1 MKYYYNFVFKI
12 IHKYIVEYS
21 TNYVME
27 KSNLNTTNSNH
38 YIYET
43 KYLKISILGG
53 IRFNNLEALRVTLG
67 IQKLKSEQ
75 VLRQNIDLYNDTSI
89 EKLTRKVAERLEIG
103 TTIVRRDLDQ
113 LTNELENYRLQ
124 EVEQQNKQYE
134 KQVKV
139 LTDNEIKQ
147 ATTFLQN
154 QNLIQE
160 TQNLI
165 GKSGVIG
172 EEVNRLLMYLIFT
185 SRKTNNPLHCISL
198 GSSGAGKTHLQSKVS
213 ELIPEEDKIE
223 MTVLSANAFYY
234 FNRTELQNKLILIE
248 DLDGA
253 ESVLYPLRELQS
265 KKKIT
270 KTVVHK
276 DKKGTTKTIHLTVEG
291 PVSVS
296 GCTTQE
302 SIYEDN
308 SNRSF
313 LLYIDES
320 HEQDEKIMQYQRQ
333 LSAGKINYE
342 EEHQA
347 RELLKN
353 AQRLLKTIA
362 VRNPF
367 AEFLTLP
374 NSVFKPRRTNAHY
387 LQFIEAITFYKQH
400 QKQKHYDTETGEEFI
415 ETTIEDIQEANELIK
430 EVLLRK
436 SDSIT
441 GASRNYLEN
450 LKIYLQEQNQVVFTS
465 YEVRLKL
472 RLTKTTQWRYHQQL
486 LENNYLKKV
495 KRKNEITQ
503 YYEITNPNE
512 YKELEQQIS
521 QALEQCIDKISSST
535 VQPSSTTKTERLKK
549 TKPVT

>member
-1 MKYYYNFVFKI
+1 MDK
-12 IHKYIVEYS
+12 
-21 TNYVME
+21 T
-27 KSNLNTTNSNH
+27 NLNTQNPNN
-38 YIYET
+38 YLFDT
-43 KYLKISILGG
+43 KHLKIQILGG
-53 IRFNNLEALRVTLG
+53 IRFNNLEAMRVTLG
-67 IQKLKSEQ
+67 IQKQGKEQ

-113 LTNELENYRLQ
+113 LTNELESYRLQ
-124 EVEQQNKQYE
+124 EVENQSKQYE

-139 LTDNEIKQ
+139 LTEKEIKE
-147 ATTFLQN
+147 AKEFLQT
-154 QNLIQE
+154 QGLIPN

-172 EEVNRLLMYLIFT
+172 EEINRLLMYLIFT

-198 GSSGAGKTHLQSKVS
+198 GSSGTGKTHLQSTVA

-234 FNRTELQNKLILIE
+234 FNRTELQRKLILIE

-265 KKKIT
+265 KKRIT

-302 SIYEDN
+302 SVYEDN

-320 HEQDEKIMQYQRQ
+320 QEQDEKIMQYQRQ
-333 LSAGKINYE
+333 LSAGKVNHE
-342 EEHQA
+342 EELKTKQ
-347 RELLKN
+347 LLQN
-353 AQRLLKTIA
+353 CQRLLKTIT
-362 VRNPF
+362 VKNPF
-367 AEFLTLP
+367 AEFLSLP

-387 LQFIEAITFYKQH
+387 LQFIEIITFYKQY
-400 QKQKHYDTETGEEFI
+400 QKFHHIDKETGEEFI
-415 ETTIEDIQEANELIK
+415 ETDMEDIKEANELIK
-430 EVLLRK
+430 EMLLRK
-436 SDSIT
+436 SDSLT
-441 GASRNYLEN
+441 GACRNHLEKIKTYLQLNNQIQFTNTEIRRKFRVKESTLRNYN
-450 LKIYLQEQNQVVFTS
+450 S
-465 YEVRLKL
+465 
-472 RLTKTTQWRYHQQL
+472 QL
-486 LENNYLKKV
+486 LMEGYIRKTVSKKD
-495 KRKNEITQ
+495 KSYTFEITDQ
-503 YYEITNPNE
+503 QE
-512 YKELEQQIS
+512 YTDLQNVIDESLQKCLEAIETFKAS
-521 QALEQCIDKISSST
+521 ETSS
-535 VQPSSTTKTERLKK
+535 K
-549 TKPVT
+549 TKKKQ

>member
-1 MKYYYNFVFKI
+1 MN
-12 IHKYIVEYS
+12 
-21 TNYVME
+21 
-27 KSNLNTTNSNH
+27 NLNTSNPNH

-43 KYLKISILGG
+43 KHLKISILGG

-103 TTIVRRDLDQ
+103 TTIVRRDLDA
-113 LTNELENYRLQ
+113 LTNELEQYRLQ
-124 EVEQQNKQYE
+124 EVENQGKQYQ
-134 KQVKV
+134 KQIKV
-139 LTDNEIKQ
+139 LTEKEIKQ
-147 ATTFLQN
+147 AKEFLAQE
-154 QNLIQE
+154 NLITNTQE
-160 TQNLI
+160 LI

-172 EEVNRLLMYLIFT
+172 EEINRLLMYLIFT

-198 GSSGAGKTHLQSKVS
+198 GSSGAGKTHLQSKVA

-276 DKKGTTKTIHLTVEG
+276 DKKGTTQTIHLTVEG

-320 HEQDEKIMQYQRQ
+320 QEQDEKIMFYQRL

-342 EEHQA
+342 QEHQT

-353 AQRLLKTIA
+353 CQRLLKTVS
-362 VRNPF
+362 VRNPY
-367 AEFLTLP
+367 AEYLNLP
-374 NSVFKPRRTNAHY
+374 MAVFKPRRTNAHY
-387 LQFIEAITFYKQH
+387 LQFIEAITFYKQY
-400 QKQKHYDTETGEEFI
+400 QKFHHIDKETGEEFI

-430 EVLLRK
+430 KVLLRK
-436 SDSIT
+436 SDSLT
-441 GASRNYLEN
+441 GACRNHLEN
-450 LKIYLQEQNQVVFTS
+450 LKDYLKKQNQTQFTNS
-465 YEVRLKL
+465 EIRRNL
-472 RLTKTTQWRYHQQL
+472 RVKETTLRRYNNQLL
-486 LENNYLKKV
+486 LENYIKKV
-495 KRKNEITQ
+495 QNKTTKS
-503 YYEITNPNE
+503 YAYEITNPNE
-512 YKELEQQIS
+512 YQDLKQL
-521 QALEQCIDKISSST
+521 IDKALQECIAQIHLATSPPTNHS
-535 VQPSSTTKTERLKK
+535 KK
-549 TKPVT
+549 TAPKSVKSSV

>member
-1 MKYYYNFVFKI
+1 
-12 IHKYIVEYS
+12 
-21 TNYVME
+21 ME
-27 KSNLNTTNSNH
+27 KSNLNTTNPNH

-43 KYLKISILGG
+43 KHLKISILGG

-113 LTNELENYRLQ
+113 LTNELETYRLQ
-124 EVEQQNKQYE
+124 EVEQQGKLYE

-139 LTDNEIKQ
+139 LTEKEVRAAQ
-147 ATTFLQN
+147 AFLKAD
-154 QNLIQE
+154 NLINRTQE
-160 TQNLI
+160 LI
-165 GKSGVIG
+165 GQSGVIG
-172 EEVNRLLMYLIFT
+172 EETNRLLMYLIFT

-198 GSSGAGKTHLQSKVS
+198 GSSGAGKTHLQSKVA

-270 KTVVHK
+270 KTLVHK
-276 DKKGTTKTIHLTVEG
+276 DQKGVTKTIHLTVEG

-320 HEQDEKIMQYQRQ
+320 ELQDEKIMLYQRAI
-333 LSAGKINYE
+333 SAGQINHE

-353 AQRLLKTIA
+353 AQRLLKVIT

-367 AEFLTLP
+367 AMHLTLP
-374 NSVFKPRRTNAHY
+374 QSVFKPRRTNAHY
-387 LQFIEAITFYKQH
+387 LQFIEAITFYKQY
-400 QKQKHYDTETGEEFI
+400 QKFHHIDKETGEEYI
-415 ETTIEDIQEANELIK
+415 ETSIEDIQEANELIK

-436 SDSIT
+436 SDSLT
-441 GASRNYLEN
+441 GACRNHLEN
-450 LKIYLQEQNQVVFTS
+450 LKDYLKKQNQTQFTNS
-465 YEVRLKL
+465 EIRRNL
-472 RLTKTTQWRYHQQL
+472 RVKETTLRRYNNQLL
-486 LENNYLKKV
+486 LENYIKKV
-495 KRKNEITQ
+495 QNKTTKS
-503 YYEITNPNE
+503 YAYEITNPDE
-512 YKELEQQIS
+512 YQDLK
-521 QALEQCIDKISSST
+521 AMIDKALQDCMVQIQLANEPTTNHSKVARSKPTKSIS
-535 VQPSSTTKTERLKK
+535 
-549 TKPVT
+549 